1 MGFKPETM
9 TNKILPA
16 LGYNGPKDQ
25 KSINAF
31 LAASPAAAAKM
42 GKYTMAARQM
52 VEGKRIGAATGL
64 FGGPKF
70 GTQAY
75 KDLTAK
81 TAAKAKAAQDY
92 KKTMRE
98 GTLNQRLDA
107 NRFTNP
113 DGSLGAVNPANLSYA
128 IRGDSSGGGGG
139 GSVNTSQNYSID
151 PVLPPG
157 SLKQIGQ
164 DLSNAFMNIG
174 PPQGKYQPNQ
184 PNFTH
189 TYEDVQSMLD
199 DGSGGKYAIYPPG
212 LPQPRDIRM
221 DGPYKGMN
229 SAQAGFLQKYGKPYG
244 AMTPEEQKI
253 AREGGDLPNTV
264 PGLTTIN
271 GQTVGSA
278 QMPSGSLLSAQIGN
292 DPTASVTK
300 AGVVASD
307 GGPNTLLTQGTGQ
320 AGAAAQAGLAT
331 APGAA
336 TAAQIAAMSPAQYQ
350 AYQSQTALQ
359 SALQN
364 YLASQGQLG
373 TNSVASAAQMDPF
386 TAAALQLQAAQIGSP
401 QTVQAPNPLQVSQDQ
416 LVSGSTVDQTR
427 VDSTIAQNQ
436 AASVKT
442 ELDTLM
448 QDFQGGNTPSWAA
461 GAMRNA
467 SAAMAARGLSA
478 SSMAGMAIVQAGME
492 AALPIAQ
499 IDASNKQEIAV
510 INAEQRASF
519 LGMEFDQEFQAKVRN
534 AARISEIANINFTA
548 EQQIALE
555 NARMAQTVDL
565 ANLDARQGK
574 VLADAATLSQIDLT
588 NLNNRQQA
596 NIQNAKSFLQ
606 MDLANLSNQQQMQVL
621 KAQETAQAILSDG
634 AAINAASQFNATS
647 QNQTDQF
654 FAGLGSQVQRFNAEQ
669 INAINRFNAGE
680 TNAIA
685 QFNTAQTNARDQF
698 NAQNHL
704 IIAQANAQ
712 WAQAITTAANAAA
725 NQANRDAALVAN
737 NLTATMY
744 NNAIQRERDLLAWAW
759 QSGES
764 GKDRVTKI
772 LEAQIDANG
781 ESEAILETAA
791 GNLIGEL
798 VTGAATYIIGKYLPI
813 P

>member
-1 MGFKPETM
+1 MAKKFMGFKPETM

-16 LGYNGPKDQ
+16 LGYNGPSDQ

-52 VEGKRIGAATGL
+52 VEGKPINAARGMTAGPKGYSKKSSGSSKSTNNPFAGMDARQMARSIGTQDDNRSGGGSARPPTPVNPVTQLPITVSPIPPA
-64 FGGPKF
+64 GGP
-70 GTQAY
+70 T
-75 KDLTAK
+75 
-81 TAAKAKAAQDY
+81 
-92 KKTMRE
+92 
-98 GTLNQRLDA
+98 
-107 NRFTNP
+107 TNP
-113 DGSLGAVNPANLSYA
+113 DGSVTLG
-128 IRGDSSGGGGG
+128 
-139 GSVNTSQNYSID
+139 
-151 PVLPPG
+151 
-157 SLKQIGQ
+157 GQ
-164 DLSNAFMNIG
+164 YTG
-174 PPQGKYQPNQ
+174 PTG
-184 PNFTH
+184 T
-189 TYEDVQSMLD
+189 
-199 DGSGGKYAIYPPG
+199 
-212 LPQPRDIRM
+212 
-221 DGPYKGMN
+221 
-229 SAQAGFLQKYGKPYG
+229 
-244 AMTPEEQKI
+244 
-253 AREGGDLPNTV
+253 
-264 PGLTTIN
+264 
-271 GQTVGSA
+271 
-278 QMPSGSLLSAQIGN
+278 QMPSGSLLSKQIGT
-292 DPTASVTK
+292 DPTAMVTK
-300 AGVVASD
+300 ANVVAAD
-307 GGPNTLLTQGTGQ
+307 GGPNALIADGTGQ
-320 AGAAAQAGLAT
+320 AGAAAQAGVAT
-331 APGAA
+331 APQAA
-336 TAAQIAAMSPAQYQ
+336 TAEEIAAMSPAQYQ
-350 AYQSQTALQ
+350 AYQSQQALQ

-364 YLASQGQLG
+364 YLAAQGQVG
-373 TNSVASAAQMDPF
+373 PDSVVDPAQMDPF
-386 TAAALQLQAAQIGSP
+386 TAAALQLQAAQIGAP

-416 LVSGSTVDQTR
+416 LVSGSTVDQGR
-427 VDSTIAQNQ
+427 VDATIAKNQ

-499 IDASNKQEIAV
+499 IDASNKQEVALL
-510 INAEQRASF
+510 NAEQRASF
-519 LGMEFDQEFQAKVRN
+519 LGLEFDQEFQAKVKN

-548 EQQIALE
+548 DQQIALE

-565 ANLDARQGK
+565 ANLDARQAK
-574 VLADAATLSQIDLT
+574 VLSDAATLSQIDLA

-596 NIQNAKSFLQ
+596 NVQNAKSFLQ
-606 MDLANLSNQQQMQVL
+606 MDLTNLSNEQQMQVL
-621 KAQETAQAILSDG
+621 RAQETAQAILSDG
-634 AAINAASQFNATS
+634 AAINASRQFNATS

-704 IIAQANAQ
+704 IVAQANAA

-737 NLTATMY
+737 NLTSTMY

-764 GKDRVTKI
+764 ERDRITKI
-772 LEAQIDANG
+772 LEAEIDANG
-781 ESEAILETAA
+781 ESQSLLETSA
-791 GNLIGEL
+791 GNFVGEL
-798 VTGAATYIIGKYLPI
+798 MTGAASYIIGKYLPF
-813 P
+813 PK

>member
-1 MGFKPETM
+1 MAKKFMGFKPETM

-16 LGYNGPKDQ
+16 LGYNGPSDQ

-52 VEGKRIGAATGL
+52 VEGKRINAARGMSVADAAKVVSKEIKKANNPFAGMDARQMARAIGTQDSGGGGSRQQASPVQYQSTNPSAPNYL
-64 FGGPKF
+64 TPRPTPPEYLPGGSKYIGPAGGP
-70 GTQAY
+70 T
-75 KDLTAK
+75 
-81 TAAKAKAAQDY
+81 
-92 KKTMRE
+92 
-98 GTLNQRLDA
+98 
-107 NRFTNP
+107 TNP
-113 DGSLGAVNPANLSYA
+113 DGSVTLG
-128 IRGDSSGGGGG
+128 
-139 GSVNTSQNYSID
+139 
-151 PVLPPG
+151 
-157 SLKQIGQ
+157 GQ
-164 DLSNAFMNIG
+164 YTG
-174 PPQGKYQPNQ
+174 PTG
-184 PNFTH
+184 T
-189 TYEDVQSMLD
+189 
-199 DGSGGKYAIYPPG
+199 
-212 LPQPRDIRM
+212 
-221 DGPYKGMN
+221 
-229 SAQAGFLQKYGKPYG
+229 
-244 AMTPEEQKI
+244 
-253 AREGGDLPNTV
+253 
-264 PGLTTIN
+264 
-271 GQTVGSA
+271 
-278 QMPSGSLLSAQIGN
+278 QMPSGSLLSKQIGT

-300 AGVVASD
+300 ANVVAAD
-307 GGPNTLLTQGTGQ
+307 GGPNALIAGGTGQ
-320 AGAAAQAGLAT
+320 AGAAAQAGVAT
-331 APGAA
+331 AAGAA
-336 TAAQIAAMSPAQYQ
+336 TAEEIAAMSPAQYQ
-350 AYQSQTALQ
+350 AYQSQQALQ
-359 SALQN
+359 TALQN
-364 YLASQGQLG
+364 YLAAQGQVG
-373 TNSVASAAQMDPF
+373 PDSIVDPAQMDPF
-386 TAAALQLQAAQIGSP
+386 TAAALQLQAAQIGAP

-427 VDSTIAQNQ
+427 VDSTIAKNQ

-499 IDASNKQEIAV
+499 IDASNKQEVALL
-510 INAEQRASF
+510 NAEQRASF
-519 LGMEFDQEFQAKVRN
+519 LGMEFDQEFQAKVKN

-574 VLADAATLSQIDLT
+574 VLADAATLSQIDLA

-596 NIQNAKSFLQ
+596 NVQNAKSFLQ
-606 MDLANLSNQQQMQVL
+606 MDLTNLSNEQQMQVL

-634 AAINAASQFNATS
+634 AAINASRQFNASS

-680 TNAIA
+680 TNAVS

-704 IIAQANAQ
+704 VVAQANAA

-737 NLTATMY
+737 NLTSTMY

-764 GKDRVTKI
+764 ERDRITKI
-772 LEAQIDANG
+772 LEAEIDANG
-781 ESEAILETAA
+781 ESQSLLETSA
-791 GNLIGEL
+791 GNFVGEL
-798 VTGAATYIIGKYLPI
+798 VTGAASYIIGKYLPF
-813 P
+813 PK

>member
-16 LGYNGPKDQ
+16 LGYNGPSDQ

-31 LAASPAAAAKM
+31 LAASPAAAVKM

-52 VEGKRIGAATGL
+52 VEGKRIN
-64 FGGPKF
+64 
-70 GTQAY
+70 
-75 KDLTAK
+75 
-81 TAAKAKAAQDY
+81 AAKGTKALTPQQWSSLPKGSAQ
-92 KKTMRE
+92 KTVANYNAMKRASGMLGDSDDKYR
-98 GTLNQRLDA
+98 GTAQSNSVPV
-107 NRFTNP
+107 TS
-113 DGSLGAVNPANLSYA
+113 GS
-128 IRGDSSGGGGG
+128 RSSGGGGG
-139 GSVNTSQNYSID
+139 SSKQALS
-151 PVLPPG
+151 LP
-157 SLKQIGQ
+157 
-164 DLSNAFMNIG
+164 N
-174 PPQGKYQPNQ
+174 PNQ
-184 PNFTH
+184 PNP
-189 TYEDVQSMLD
+189 V
-199 DGSGGKYAIYPPG
+199 
-212 LPQPRDIRM
+212 
-221 DGPYKGMN
+221 
-229 SAQAGFLQKYGKPYG
+229 
-244 AMTPEEQKI
+244 
-253 AREGGDLPNTV
+253 TV
-264 PGLTTIN
+264 PGAGSSPTAPGVTTVN
-271 GQTVGSA
+271 GQVVGGGT
-278 QMPSGSLLSAQIGN
+278 QMPSGSLLSKQIGD
-292 DPTASVTK
+292 DPTASVTR
-300 AGVVASD
+300 AGVVAAD
-307 GGPNTLLTQGTGQ
+307 GGPNALITDGTGQ
-320 AGAAAQAGLAT
+320 AGTAAQAGVTT
-331 APGAA
+331 AAGAA
-336 TAAQIAAMSPAQYQ
+336 TAEEIAAMSPAQYQ
-350 AYQSQTALQ
+350 AYESQQALQ

-364 YLASQGQLG
+364 YLAAQGQVSP
-373 TNSVASAAQMDPF
+373 NSIVDPAQMDPF
-386 TAAALQLQAAQIGSP
+386 AAAALQLQAAQIGAP
-401 QTVQAPNPLQVSQDQ
+401 QTVDAPNPLQVSQDQ
-416 LVSGSTVDQTR
+416 LVSGSTVDQGR
-427 VDSTIAQNQ
+427 VDATIAKNQ

-499 IDASNKQEIAV
+499 IDASNKQEVAML
-510 INAEQRASF
+510 NAEQRASF

-596 NIQNAKSFLQ
+596 NVQNAKSFLQ
-606 MDLANLSNQQQMQVL
+606 MDLANLSNEQQMQVL
-621 KAQETAQAILSDG
+621 RAQETAQAILSDG
-634 AAINAASQFNATS
+634 AAINAASQFNASS

-680 TNAIA
+680 TNAVS

-704 IIAQANAQ
+704 VVAQANAA

-737 NLTATMY
+737 NLTSTMY

-764 GKDRVTKI
+764 ERDRITKI
-772 LEAQIDANG
+772 LEAEIDANG
-781 ESEAILETAA
+781 ESQSLLETSA
-791 GNLIGEL
+791 GNFVGEL
-798 VTGAATYIIGKYLPI
+798 VTGAASYIIGKYLPF
-813 P
+813 PK

>member
-1 MGFKPETM
+1 MAKKFMGFKPETM

-16 LGYNGPKDQ
+16 LGYNGPRDQ

-52 VEGKRIGAATGL
+52 VEGKPINAARGMTA
-64 FGGPKF
+64 GPKGYSRKSSGSSKSTGF
-70 GTQAY
+70 GSQSY
-75 KDLTAK
+75 KDLTAA
-81 TAAKAKAAQDY
+81 THKAAVAAQ
-92 KKTMRE
+92 KNKRS
-98 GTLNQRLDA
+98 
-107 NRFTNP
+107 TN
-113 DGSLGAVNPANLSYA
+113 DG
-128 IRGDSSGGGGG
+128 RSSGGGGVSARPTPVNPVTQLPVTVSPITPAVG
-139 GSVNTSQNYSID
+139 STTNADGSVT
-151 PVLPPG
+151 LG
-157 SLKQIGQ
+157 GQ
-164 DLSNAFMNIG
+164 YTG
-174 PPQGKYQPNQ
+174 PTG
-184 PNFTH
+184 T
-189 TYEDVQSMLD
+189 
-199 DGSGGKYAIYPPG
+199 
-212 LPQPRDIRM
+212 
-221 DGPYKGMN
+221 
-229 SAQAGFLQKYGKPYG
+229 
-244 AMTPEEQKI
+244 
-253 AREGGDLPNTV
+253 
-264 PGLTTIN
+264 
-271 GQTVGSA
+271 
-278 QMPSGSLLSAQIGN
+278 QMPSGSLLSKQIGE
-292 DPTASVTK
+292 DPTAMVTR
-300 AGVVASD
+300 AGVVAAD
-307 GGPNTLLTQGTGQ
+307 GGPNALIADGTGQ
-320 AGAAAQAGLAT
+320 AGTAAQAGVST
-331 APGAA
+331 AAGAA
-336 TAAQIAAMSPAQYQ
+336 TAEEIAAMSPAQYQ
-350 AYQSQTALQ
+350 AYQSQQALQ

-364 YLASQGQLG
+364 YLAAQGQVG
-373 TNSVASAAQMDPF
+373 PDSIVDPAQMDPF
-386 TAAALQLQAAQIGSP
+386 TAAALQLQAAQIAEP
-401 QTVQAPNPLQVSQDQ
+401 QTVDAPNPLQVSQDQ
-416 LVSGSTVDQTR
+416 LVSGSTVDQGR
-427 VDSTIAQNQ
+427 VDATIAQNQ

-499 IDASNKQEIAV
+499 IDASNKQEVALL
-510 INAEQRASF
+510 NAEQRASF
-519 LGMEFDQEFQAKVRN
+519 LGLEFDQEFQAKVKN

-574 VLADAATLSQIDLT
+574 VLADAATLSQIDLS

-596 NIQNAKSFLQ
+596 NVQNAKSFLQ
-606 MDLANLSNQQQMQVL
+606 MDLTNLSNEQQMQVL
-621 KAQETAQAILSDG
+621 RAQETAQAILSDG
-634 AAINAASQFNATS
+634 AAINASRQFNATS

-704 IIAQANAQ
+704 VVAQANAA

-737 NLTATMY
+737 NLTSTMY

-764 GKDRVTKI
+764 ERDRITKI
-772 LEAQIDANG
+772 LEAEIDANG
-781 ESEAILETAA
+781 ESQSLLETSA
-791 GNLIGEL
+791 GNFVGEL
-798 VTGAATYIIGKYLPI
+798 VTGAASYIIGKYLPF
-813 P
+813 PK

>member
-52 VEGKRIGAATGL
+52 VEGKQINMARGGTSLEDLGIGRKTPA
-64 FGGPKF
+64 
-70 GTQAY
+70 QAY
-75 KDLTAK
+75 REAHGNNGPYS
-81 TAAKAKAAQDY
+81 AAQATY
-92 KKTMRE
+92 SVTG
-98 GTLNQRLDA
+98 GTLRERVDAARNGLISLDE
-107 NRFTNP
+107 
-113 DGSLGAVNPANLSYA
+113 A
-128 IRGDSSGGGGG
+128 IRGGASPGDDRAPGSAYAQNRVQASPVINPNSPNPVNVPGAGSSPTVPGVTTVNGQVVGG
-139 GSVNTSQNYSID
+139 NYS
-151 PVLPPG
+151 
-157 SLKQIGQ
+157 
-164 DLSNAFMNIG
+164 G
-174 PPQGKYQPNQ
+174 PTGTQMPDWG
-184 PNFTH
+184 H
-189 TYEDVQSMLD
+189 TYESVQDMIQGVEIS
-199 DGSGGKYAIYPPG
+199 PG
-212 LPQPRDIRM
+212 PYKTMDIIM
-221 DGPYKGMN
+221 QGPYKGMSSSDAN
-229 SAQAGFLQKYGKPYG
+229 FLKKYGKPYG

-253 AREGGDLPNTV
+253 AAAGGNLSGPT
-264 PGLTTIN
+264 GT
-271 GQTVGSA
+271 

-292 DPTASVTK
+292 DPTASVTR
-300 AGVVASD
+300 AGVVAAD
-307 GGPNTLLTQGTGQ
+307 GGPNALIADGTGQ
-320 AGAAAQAGLAT
+320 AGAAAQAGVAT
-331 APGAA
+331 AAGAA
-336 TAAQIAAMSPAQYQ
+336 TAEEIAAMSPAQYQ
-350 AYQSQTALQ
+350 AYQSQQALQ

-364 YLASQGQLG
+364 YLAAQGQV
-373 TNSVASAAQMDPF
+373 SPDSIVDPAQMDPF
-386 TAAALQLQAAQIGSP
+386 AAAALQLQAAQIGAP
-401 QTVQAPNPLQVSQDQ
+401 QTVDAPNPLQVSQDQ
-416 LVSGSTVDQTR
+416 LVSGSTVDQGR
-427 VDSTIAQNQ
+427 VDATIAKNQ

-499 IDASNKQEIAV
+499 IDASNKQEVALL
-510 INAEQRASF
+510 NAEQRASF
-519 LGMEFDQEFQAKVRN
+519 LGMEFDQEFQAKVKN

-596 NIQNAKSFLQ
+596 NVQNAKSFLQ
-606 MDLANLSNQQQMQVL
+606 MDLANLSNEQQMQVL
-621 KAQETAQAILSDG
+621 RAQETAQAILSDG
-634 AAINAASQFNATS
+634 AAINASRQFNATS

-704 IIAQANAQ
+704 VVAQANAA

-737 NLTATMY
+737 NLTSTMY

-764 GKDRVTKI
+764 ERDRITKI
-772 LEAQIDANG
+772 LEAEIDANG
-781 ESEAILETAA
+781 ESQSLLETSA
-791 GNLIGEL
+791 GNFVGEL
-798 VTGAATYIIGKYLPI
+798 MTGAASYIIGKYLPF
-813 P
+813 PK

>member
-1 MGFKPETM
+1 MAKKFMGFKPETM

-16 LGYNGPKDQ
+16 LGYNGPRDQ

-52 VEGKRIGAATGL
+52 VEGKPVNANKGFAALKAYAALPGSQKTVKAYNEARRASGML
-64 FGGPKF
+64 GSSDDKYR
-70 GTQAY
+70 GTAQANSVPV
-75 KDLTAK
+75 TS
-81 TAAKAKAAQDY
+81 
-92 KKTMRE
+92 
-98 GTLNQRLDA
+98 
-107 NRFTNP
+107 
-113 DGSLGAVNPANLSYA
+113 GS
-128 IRGDSSGGGGG
+128 RSSGGGGVSARPTPVNPVTQLPVTVSPITPAVG
-139 GSVNTSQNYSID
+139 STTNADGSVT
-151 PVLPPG
+151 LG
-157 SLKQIGQ
+157 GQ
-164 DLSNAFMNIG
+164 YTG
-174 PPQGKYQPNQ
+174 PTG
-184 PNFTH
+184 T
-189 TYEDVQSMLD
+189 
-199 DGSGGKYAIYPPG
+199 
-212 LPQPRDIRM
+212 
-221 DGPYKGMN
+221 
-229 SAQAGFLQKYGKPYG
+229 
-244 AMTPEEQKI
+244 
-253 AREGGDLPNTV
+253 
-264 PGLTTIN
+264 
-271 GQTVGSA
+271 
-278 QMPSGSLLSAQIGN
+278 QMPSGSLLSKQIGE
-292 DPTASVTK
+292 DPTAMVTR
-300 AGVVASD
+300 AGVVAAD

-320 AGAAAQAGLAT
+320 AGQAGVST
-331 APGAA
+331 AAGAA
-336 TAAQIAAMSPAQYQ
+336 TAEEIAAMSPAQYQ
-350 AYQSQTALQ
+350 AYQSQQALQ

-364 YLASQGQLG
+364 YLAAQGQVG
-373 TNSVASAAQMDPF
+373 PDSIVDPAQMDPF
-386 TAAALQLQAAQIGSP
+386 TAAALQLQAAQIAEP
-401 QTVQAPNPLQVSQDQ
+401 QTVDAPNPLQVSQDQ
-416 LVSGSTVDQTR
+416 LVSGSTVDQGR
-427 VDSTIAQNQ
+427 VDATIAQNQ

-499 IDASNKQEIAV
+499 IDASNKQEVALL
-510 INAEQRASF
+510 NAEQRASF
-519 LGMEFDQEFQAKVRN
+519 LGLEFDQEFQAKVKN

-574 VLADAATLSQIDLT
+574 VLADAATLSQIDLS

-596 NIQNAKSFLQ
+596 NVQNAKSFLQ
-606 MDLANLSNQQQMQVL
+606 MDLANLSNEQQMQVIR
-621 KAQETAQAILSDG
+621 AQETAQAILSDG
-634 AAINAASQFNATS
+634 AAINASRQFNATS

-704 IIAQANAQ
+704 VVAQANAA

-737 NLTATMY
+737 NLTSTMY

-764 GKDRVTKI
+764 ERDRITKI
-772 LEAQIDANG
+772 LEAEIDANG
-781 ESEAILETAA
+781 ESQSLLETSA
-791 GNLIGEL
+791 GNFVGEL
-798 VTGAATYIIGKYLPI
+798 VTGAASYIIGKYLPF
-813 P
+813 PK

>member
-16 LGYNGPKDQ
+16 LGYNGPRDQ

-52 VEGKRIGAATGL
+52 VEGRPINAARGASLTPLQKYAAMDGKDKTVAAYNKARRDSGML
-64 FGGPKF
+64 GESDDPYRGTAMADSVPVGAGSKSGP
-70 GTQAY
+70 
-75 KDLTAK
+75 
-81 TAAKAKAAQDY
+81 
-92 KKTMRE
+92 
-98 GTLNQRLDA
+98 
-107 NRFTNP
+107 
-113 DGSLGAVNPANLSYA
+113 S
-128 IRGDSSGGGGG
+128 GGGG

-164 DLSNAFMNIG
+164 DLSGVFNSIG
-174 PPQGKYQPNQ
+174 PPQGKYQ

-229 SAQAGFLQKYGKPYG
+229 SAQAGFLQRYGKPYG

-253 AREGGDLPNTV
+253 VAAGGDLAG
-264 PGLTTIN
+264 PGGGYGNPSLGG
-271 GQTVGSA
+271 GQRVGSA

-320 AGAAAQAGLAT
+320 AGTAAQAGLAT

-386 TAAALQLQAAQIGSP
+386 TAAALQLQAAQIAEP
-401 QTVQAPNPLQVSQDQ
+401 QTVDAPNPLQVSQDQ

-606 MDLANLSNQQQMQVL
+606 MDLANLSNEQQMQVL

-680 TNAIA
+680 TNAIS

-764 GKDRVTKI
+764 ERDRITKI
-772 LEAQIDANG
+772 LEAEIDANG
-781 ESEAILETAA
+781 ESQSLLETSA
-791 GNLIGEL
+791 GNFVGEL
-798 VTGAATYIIGKYLPI
+798 VTGAASYIIGKYLPF
-813 P
+813 PK

>member
-16 LGYNGPKDQ
+16 LGYNGPRDQ

-52 VEGKRIGAATGL
+52 VEGKRINAATGFAAL
-64 FGGPKF
+64 KNYAALPKEQKTVKAYNEARRASGMLGDSDDPYRYTSMPNSVAVGQGGSSGPRSS
-70 GTQAY
+70 GGSQRQASPVITSTNTGGAGNIP
-75 KDLTAK
+75 TAGN
-81 TAAKAKAAQDY
+81 T
-92 KKTMRE
+92 TV
-98 GTLNQRLDA
+98 
-107 NRFTNP
+107 NP
-113 DGSLGAVNPANLSYA
+113 DGSV
-128 IRGDSSGGGGG
+128 
-139 GSVNTSQNYSID
+139 T
-151 PVLPPG
+151 PG
-157 SLKQIGQ
+157 STPV
-164 DLSNAFMNIG
+164 NYTG
-174 PPQGKYQPNQ
+174 PTG
-184 PNFTH
+184 T
-189 TYEDVQSMLD
+189 
-199 DGSGGKYAIYPPG
+199 
-212 LPQPRDIRM
+212 
-221 DGPYKGMN
+221 
-229 SAQAGFLQKYGKPYG
+229 
-244 AMTPEEQKI
+244 
-253 AREGGDLPNTV
+253 
-264 PGLTTIN
+264 
-271 GQTVGSA
+271 
-278 QMPSGSLLSAQIGN
+278 QMPSGSLLSKQIGE
-292 DPTASVTK
+292 DPNAMVTR
-300 AGVVASD
+300 AGVVAAD
-307 GGPNTLLTQGTGQ
+307 GGPNALIADGTGQ
-320 AGAAAQAGLAT
+320 AGTAAQAGVAT
-331 APGAA
+331 AAGAA
-336 TAAQIAAMSPAQYQ
+336 TAEEIAAMSPAQYQ
-350 AYQSQTALQ
+350 AYQSQQALQ
-359 SALQN
+359 TALQN
-364 YLASQGQLG
+364 YLAAQGQVG
-373 TNSVASAAQMDPF
+373 PDSIVDPAQMDPF
-386 TAAALQLQAAQIGSP
+386 TAAALQLQAAQIGAP

-416 LVSGSTVDQTR
+416 LVSGSTVDQAQ
-427 VDSTIAQNQ
+427 VDATIAKNQ

-448 QDFQGGNTPSWAA
+448 QDFAGGNTPSWAA

-499 IDASNKQEIAV
+499 IDASNKQEVALL
-510 INAEQRASF
+510 NAEQRASF

-574 VLADAATLSQIDLT
+574 VLADAATLSQIDLS

-596 NIQNAKSFLQ
+596 NVQNAKSFLQ
-606 MDLANLSNQQQMQVL
+606 MDLTNLSNEQQMQVL

-634 AAINAASQFNATS
+634 AAINASRQFNASS

-680 TNAIA
+680 TNAVS

-704 IIAQANAQ
+704 VVAQANAA

-737 NLTATMY
+737 NLTSTMY

-764 GKDRVTKI
+764 ERDRITKI
-772 LEAQIDANG
+772 LEAEIDANG
-781 ESEAILETAA
+781 ESQSLLETSA
-791 GNLIGEL
+791 GNFVGEL
-798 VTGAATYIIGKYLPI
+798 VTGAASYIIGKYLPF
-813 P
+813 PK

>member
-16 LGYNGPKDQ
+16 LGYNGPRDQ

-52 VEGKRIGAATGL
+52 VEGKQINMAPGGYTNKGKARTGFNGGTSREDMGIGRPSATTKSSGNP
-64 FGGPKF
+64 FAGMSASQHQQAVRDF
-70 GTQAY
+70 SRSIGTQDSGGGGSRSSGSNYA
-75 KDLTAK
+75 TANPSVVVYGPDGTMYGSPAAAVNAGVTNFTT
-81 TAAKAKAAQDY
+81 TAPVIPPAQGS
-92 KKTMRE
+92 T
-98 GTLNQRLDA
+98 
-107 NRFTNP
+107 TNP
-113 DGSLGAVNPANLSYA
+113 DGSVTLG
-128 IRGDSSGGGGG
+128 G
-139 GSVNTSQNYSID
+139 NYT
-151 PVLPPG
+151 
-157 SLKQIGQ
+157 
-164 DLSNAFMNIG
+164 G
-174 PPQGKYQPNQ
+174 PTG
-184 PNFTH
+184 T
-189 TYEDVQSMLD
+189 
-199 DGSGGKYAIYPPG
+199 
-212 LPQPRDIRM
+212 
-221 DGPYKGMN
+221 
-229 SAQAGFLQKYGKPYG
+229 
-244 AMTPEEQKI
+244 
-253 AREGGDLPNTV
+253 
-264 PGLTTIN
+264 
-271 GQTVGSA
+271 
-278 QMPSGSLLSAQIGN
+278 QMPSGSLLSKQIGE
-292 DPTASVTK
+292 DPNAMVTR
-300 AGVVASD
+300 AGVVAAD

-320 AGAAAQAGLAT
+320 AGTAAQAGVTT
-331 APGAA
+331 AAGAA
-336 TAAQIAAMSPAQYQ
+336 TAEEIAAMSPAQYQ
-350 AYQSQTALQ
+350 AYQSQQALQ

-364 YLASQGQLG
+364 YLAAQGQVG
-373 TNSVASAAQMDPF
+373 PDSIVDPAQMDPF
-386 TAAALQLQAAQIGSP
+386 TAAALQLQAAQIGAP
-401 QTVQAPNPLQVSQDQ
+401 QTVDAPNPLQVSQDQ
-416 LVSGSTVDQTR
+416 LVSGSTVDQGR
-427 VDSTIAQNQ
+427 VDATIAQNQ

-499 IDASNKQEIAV
+499 IDASNKQEVALL
-510 INAEQRASF
+510 NAEQRASF
-519 LGMEFDQEFQAKVRN
+519 LGLEFDQEFQAKVKN

-596 NIQNAKSFLQ
+596 NVQNAKSFLQ
-606 MDLANLSNQQQMQVL
+606 MDLTNLSNQQQMQVL
-621 KAQETAQAILSDG
+621 RAQETAQAILSDG
-634 AAINAASQFNATS
+634 AAINASRQFNATS

-704 IIAQANAQ
+704 VVAQANAA

-737 NLTATMY
+737 NLTSTMY

-764 GKDRVTKI
+764 ERDRITKI
-772 LEAQIDANG
+772 LEAEIDANG
-781 ESEAILETAA
+781 ESQSLLETSA
-791 GNLIGEL
+791 GNFVGEL
-798 VTGAATYIIGKYLPI
+798 VTGAASYIIGKYLPF
-813 P
+813 PK

>member
-1 MGFKPETM
+1 MANKFAGF
-9 TNKILPA
+9 TNESMEKKILPS
-16 LGYNGPKDQ
+16 LGYTGAMDRD
-25 KSINAF
+25 SINKF
-31 LAASPAAAAKM
+31 LAASPAAAAQM

-52 VEGKRIGAATGL
+52 VEGKRINAATGFAAL
-64 FGGPKF
+64 KNYAALPKEQKTVKAYNEARRASGMLGDSDDPYRYTSMPNSVAVGQGGSSGPRSS
-70 GTQAY
+70 GGSQRQASPVITSTNTGGAGNIP
-75 KDLTAK
+75 TAGN
-81 TAAKAKAAQDY
+81 T
-92 KKTMRE
+92 TV
-98 GTLNQRLDA
+98 
-107 NRFTNP
+107 NP
-113 DGSLGAVNPANLSYA
+113 DGSV
-128 IRGDSSGGGGG
+128 
-139 GSVNTSQNYSID
+139 T
-151 PVLPPG
+151 PG
-157 SLKQIGQ
+157 STPV
-164 DLSNAFMNIG
+164 NYTG
-174 PPQGKYQPNQ
+174 PTG
-184 PNFTH
+184 T
-189 TYEDVQSMLD
+189 
-199 DGSGGKYAIYPPG
+199 
-212 LPQPRDIRM
+212 
-221 DGPYKGMN
+221 
-229 SAQAGFLQKYGKPYG
+229 
-244 AMTPEEQKI
+244 
-253 AREGGDLPNTV
+253 
-264 PGLTTIN
+264 
-271 GQTVGSA
+271 
-278 QMPSGSLLSAQIGN
+278 QMPSGSLLSKQIGE
-292 DPTASVTK
+292 DPNAMVTR
-300 AGVVASD
+300 AGVVAAD
-307 GGPNTLLTQGTGQ
+307 GGPNALIADGTGQ
-320 AGAAAQAGLAT
+320 AGTAAQAGVAT
-331 APGAA
+331 AAGAA

-350 AYQSQTALQ
+350 AYQSQQALQ

-364 YLASQGQLG
+364 YLAAQGQVG
-373 TNSVASAAQMDPF
+373 PDSIVDPAQMDPF
-386 TAAALQLQAAQIGSP
+386 TAAALQLQAAQIGAP
-401 QTVQAPNPLQVSQDQ
+401 QTVNAPAAMTVSPDQ
-416 LVSGSTVDQTR
+416 LVSGSTVDQAQ
-427 VDSTIAQNQ
+427 VDATITKNQ

-499 IDASNKQEIAV
+499 IDASNKQEVALL
-510 INAEQRASF
+510 NAEQRASF

-596 NIQNAKSFLQ
+596 NVQNAKSFLQ
-606 MDLANLSNQQQMQVL
+606 MDLANLSNEQQMQVL

-634 AAINAASQFNATS
+634 AAINASRQFNASS

-704 IIAQANAQ
+704 VVAQANAA

-737 NLTATMY
+737 NLTSTMY

-764 GKDRVTKI
+764 ERDRITKI
-772 LEAQIDANG
+772 LEAEIDANG
-781 ESEAILETAA
+781 ESESLLETSA
-791 GNLIGEL
+791 GNFVGEL
-798 VTGAATYIIGKYLPI
+798 VTGAASYIIGKYLPF
-813 P
+813 PK

>member
-1 MGFKPETM
+1 MAKKFMGFKPETM

-16 LGYNGPKDQ
+16 LGYNGPSDQ

-52 VEGKRIGAATGL
+52 VEGKPVGAAAGAM
-64 FGGPKF
+64 FGPPDRRNAIQKIKGKAVTPAQHQAAIRGF
-70 GTQAY
+70 NESIGTESSRSSGGGGSSKQA
-75 KDLTAK
+75 LSLPNPNQPNPVTVPGA
-81 TAAKAKAAQDY
+81 
-92 KKTMRE
+92 
-98 GTLNQRLDA
+98 GTTV
-107 NRFTNP
+107 TNP
-113 DGSLGAVNPANLSYA
+113 DGSTTTTNP
-128 IRGDSSGGGGG
+128 
-139 GSVNTSQNYSID
+139 
-151 PVLPPG
+151 
-157 SLKQIGQ
+157 
-164 DLSNAFMNIG
+164 
-174 PPQGKYQPNQ
+174 
-184 PNFTH
+184 
-189 TYEDVQSMLD
+189 
-199 DGSGGKYAIYPPG
+199 DGSTTTRNPG
-212 LPQPRDIRM
+212 PT
-221 DGPYKGMN
+221 G
-229 SAQAGFLQKYGKPYG
+229 
-244 AMTPEEQKI
+244 T
-253 AREGGDLPNTV
+253 
-264 PGLTTIN
+264 
-271 GQTVGSA
+271 
-278 QMPSGSLLSAQIGN
+278 QMPSGSLLSKQIGD
-292 DPTASVTK
+292 DPTASVTR
-300 AGVVASD
+300 AGVVAAD
-307 GGPNTLLTQGTGQ
+307 GGPNALITDGTGQ
-320 AGAAAQAGLAT
+320 AGTAAQAGVTT
-331 APGAA
+331 AAGAA
-336 TAAQIAAMSPAQYQ
+336 TAEEIAAMSPAQYQ
-350 AYQSQTALQ
+350 AYQSQQALQ

-364 YLASQGQLG
+364 YLAAQGQLSP
-373 TNSVASAAQMDPF
+373 NSIVDPAQMDPF
-386 TAAALQLQAAQIGSP
+386 AAAALQLQAAQIGAP
-401 QTVQAPNPLQVSQDQ
+401 QTVDAPNPLQVSQDQ
-416 LVSGSTVDQTR
+416 LVSGSTVDQGR
-427 VDSTIAQNQ
+427 VDATIAKNQ

-499 IDASNKQEIAV
+499 IDASNKQEVAML
-510 INAEQRASF
+510 NAEQRASF
-519 LGMEFDQEFQAKVRN
+519 LGMEFDQEFQAKVKN

-596 NIQNAKSFLQ
+596 NVQNAKSFLQ
-606 MDLANLSNQQQMQVL
+606 MDLANLSNEQQMQVL
-621 KAQETAQAILSDG
+621 RAQETAQAILSDG
-634 AAINAASQFNATS
+634 AAINASRQFNASS

-704 IIAQANAQ
+704 VVAQANAA

-737 NLTATMY
+737 NLTSTMY

-764 GKDRVTKI
+764 ERDRITKI
-772 LEAQIDANG
+772 LEAEIDANG
-781 ESEAILETAA
+781 ESQSLLETSA
-791 GNLIGEL
+791 GNFVGEL
-798 VTGAATYIIGKYLPI
+798 VTGAASYIIGKYLPF
-813 P
+813 PK

>member
-1 MGFKPETM
+1 MAKKFMGFKPETM

-16 LGYNGPKDQ
+16 LGYNGPRDQ

-52 VEGKRIGAATGL
+52 VEGKRINAATGFAAL
-64 FGGPKF
+64 KNYAALPKEQKTVKAYNEARRASGMLGDSDDPYRYTSMPNSVAVGQGGSSGPRSS
-70 GTQAY
+70 GGSQRQASPVITSTNTGGAGNIP
-75 KDLTAK
+75 TAGN
-81 TAAKAKAAQDY
+81 T
-92 KKTMRE
+92 TV
-98 GTLNQRLDA
+98 
-107 NRFTNP
+107 NP
-113 DGSLGAVNPANLSYA
+113 DGSV
-128 IRGDSSGGGGG
+128 
-139 GSVNTSQNYSID
+139 T
-151 PVLPPG
+151 PG
-157 SLKQIGQ
+157 STPV
-164 DLSNAFMNIG
+164 NYTG
-174 PPQGKYQPNQ
+174 PTG
-184 PNFTH
+184 T
-189 TYEDVQSMLD
+189 
-199 DGSGGKYAIYPPG
+199 
-212 LPQPRDIRM
+212 
-221 DGPYKGMN
+221 
-229 SAQAGFLQKYGKPYG
+229 
-244 AMTPEEQKI
+244 
-253 AREGGDLPNTV
+253 
-264 PGLTTIN
+264 
-271 GQTVGSA
+271 
-278 QMPSGSLLSAQIGN
+278 QMPSGSLLSKQIGE
-292 DPTASVTK
+292 DPNAMVTR
-300 AGVVASD
+300 AGVVAAD
-307 GGPNTLLTQGTGQ
+307 GGPNALIADGTGQ
-320 AGAAAQAGLAT
+320 AGTAAQAGVAT
-331 APGAA
+331 AAGAA
-336 TAAQIAAMSPAQYQ
+336 TAEEIAAMSPAQYQ
-350 AYQSQTALQ
+350 AYQSQQALQ
-359 SALQN
+359 TALQN
-364 YLASQGQLG
+364 YLAAQGQVG
-373 TNSVASAAQMDPF
+373 PDSIVDPAQMDPF
-386 TAAALQLQAAQIGSP
+386 TAAALQLQAAQIGAP

-416 LVSGSTVDQTR
+416 LVSGSTVDQAQ
-427 VDSTIAQNQ
+427 VDATIAKNQ

-448 QDFQGGNTPSWAA
+448 QDFAGGNTPSWAA

-499 IDASNKQEIAV
+499 IDASNKQEVALL
-510 INAEQRASF
+510 NAEQRASF

-574 VLADAATLSQIDLT
+574 VLADAATLSQIDLS

-596 NIQNAKSFLQ
+596 NVQNAKSFLQ
-606 MDLANLSNQQQMQVL
+606 MDLTNLSNEQQMQVL

-634 AAINAASQFNATS
+634 AAINASRQFNASS

-680 TNAIA
+680 TNAVS

-704 IIAQANAQ
+704 VVAQANAA

-737 NLTATMY
+737 NLTSTMY

-764 GKDRVTKI
+764 ERDRITKI
-772 LEAQIDANG
+772 LEAEIDANG
-781 ESEAILETAA
+781 ESQSLLETSA
-791 GNLIGEL
+791 GNFVGEL
-798 VTGAATYIIGKYLPI
+798 VTGAASYIIGKYLPF
-813 P
+813 PK